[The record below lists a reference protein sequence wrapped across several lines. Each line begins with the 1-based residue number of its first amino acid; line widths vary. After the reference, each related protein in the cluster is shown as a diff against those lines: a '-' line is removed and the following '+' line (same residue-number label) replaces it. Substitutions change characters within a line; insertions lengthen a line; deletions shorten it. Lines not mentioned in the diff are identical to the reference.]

1 MKRTIITSVITIAA
15 IVTIGLAVF
24 FIFKPIELKT
34 EKRSSTSLI
43 QEKIVELSELATLK
57 YEYSDVVVS
66 RTNRKI
72 SLGVTD
78 LKFAEAIK
86 LIKYSGYLKAG
97 TDLSK
102 VSVLYNKEKDLMLV
116 RVPKARIL
124 DNVAEIEKAEV
135 EDVKGNILSDYPTQT
150 VFDVISKNKEKVEKK
165 KISEGLLEKAD
176 QSTQK
181 LLTSFLKSNEYK
193 NISIEIY

>member
-1 MKRTIITSVITIAA
+1 MKKTIITSIIS
-15 IVTIGLAVF
+15 IVSLVMIGLAIF
-24 FIFKPIELKT
+24 FIFKPIELTT
-34 EKRSSTSLI
+34 EKKYSTSLI
-43 QEKIVELSELATLK
+43 QEKITDLSELATLK
-57 YEYSDVVVS
+57 YEYSDVIVS

-72 SLGVTD
+72 SLGITD
-78 LKFAEAIK
+78 VKFAEAIK

-102 VSVLYNKEKDLMLV
+102 ASVSYNKEKDSMLV

-124 DNVAEIEKAEV
+124 DNVAEIEKAKV

-176 QSTQK
+176 QSTEK
-181 LLTSFLKSNEYK
+181 LLKSFLKSNEYK
-193 NISIEIY
+193 NISIEFY

>member
-1 MKRTIITSVITIAA
+1 MKKTIITSIIS
-15 IVTIGLAVF
+15 IVSFVMIGLAIF
-24 FIFKPIELKT
+24 FIFKPIELTT
-34 EKRSSTSLI
+34 EKKYSTSLI
-43 QEKIVELSELATLK
+43 QEKITDLSELATLK
-57 YEYSDVVVS
+57 YEYSDVIVS

-72 SLGVTD
+72 SLGITD
-78 LKFAEAIK
+78 VKFAEAIK

-102 VSVLYNKEKDLMLV
+102 ASVSYNKEKDSMLV

-181 LLTSFLKSNEYK
+181 LLKSFLKSNEYK
-193 NISIEIY
+193 NISIEFY

>member
-1 MKRTIITSVITIAA
+1 M
-15 IVTIGLAVF
+15 IGFSIF
-24 FIFKPIELKT
+24 FTFKPIELTT

-72 SLGVTD
+72 SLGITD

-102 VSVLYNKEKDLMLV
+102 VSLSYNKEEDLMLV

-135 EDVKGNILSDYPTQT
+135 EDVKGNLLSDYPTQT
-150 VFDVISKNKEKVEKK
+150 IFDVISKNKEKVEKK
-165 KISEGLLEKAD
+165 KVSEGLLEKAD
-176 QSTQK
+176 RSTQK
-181 LLTSFLKSNEYK
+181 LLTSLLKSNEYK
-193 NISIEIY
+193 NISIEFY

>member
-102 VSVLYNKEKDLMLV
+102 ASVSYNKEKNLMLV

-193 NISIEIY
+193 NISIEFY

>member
-1 MKRTIITSVITIAA
+1 LKKTIITSIISLVAIIVIGFSI
-15 IVTIGLAVF
+15 F
-24 FIFKPIELKT
+24 FTFKPIELTT

-72 SLGVTD
+72 SLGITD

-102 VSVLYNKEKDLMLV
+102 VSVSYNKEEDLMLV

-135 EDVKGNILSDYPTQT
+135 EDVKGNLLSDYPTQT

-165 KISEGLLEKAD
+165 KVREGLLEKAD

-193 NISIEIY
+193 NISIEFY

>member
-1 MKRTIITSVITIAA
+1 MKKTIITSIIS
-15 IVTIGLAVF
+15 IVSFVMIGLAIF
-24 FIFKPIELKT
+24 FIFKPIELTT
-34 EKRSSTSLI
+34 EKKYSTSLI
-43 QEKIVELSELATLK
+43 QEKITDLSELATLK
-57 YEYSDVVVS
+57 YEYSDVIVS

-72 SLGVTD
+72 SLGITD
-78 LKFAEAIK
+78 VKFAEAIK

-102 VSVLYNKEKDLMLV
+102 ASVSYNKEKDSMLV

-165 KISEGLLEKAD
+165 KISEGLLKKAD

-181 LLTSFLKSNEYK
+181 LLKSFLKSNEYK
-193 NISIEIY
+193 NISIEFY

>member
-1 MKRTIITSVITIAA
+1 MKRTIITSVIAMVA
-15 IVTIGLAVF
+15 IVMIGFAIF
-24 FIFKPIELKT
+24 FTFKPIELTT

-57 YEYSDVVVS
+57 YEYSDVIVS

-72 SLGVTD
+72 SLGITD

-102 VSVLYNKEKDLMLV
+102 ASVSYNKEEDLVLV

-165 KISEGLLEKAD
+165 KVSEGLLEKAD

-193 NISIEIY
+193 NISIEFY

>member
-1 MKRTIITSVITIAA
+1 MKKTIITSIIS
-15 IVTIGLAVF
+15 IVSFVMIGLAIF

-102 VSVLYNKEKDLMLV
+102 ASVSYNKEKNLMLV

-193 NISIEIY
+193 NISIEFY

>member
-1 MKRTIITSVITIAA
+1 LKKTIITSIIS
-15 IVTIGLAVF
+15 IVSLVMIGLAIF
-24 FIFKPIELKT
+24 FIFKPIELTT
-34 EKRSSTSLI
+34 EKKYSTSLI
-43 QEKIVELSELATLK
+43 QEKITDLSELATLK
-57 YEYSDVVVS
+57 YEYSDVIVS

-72 SLGVTD
+72 SLGITD
-78 LKFAEAIK
+78 VKFAEAIK

-102 VSVLYNKEKDLMLV
+102 ASVSYNKEKDSMLV

-124 DNVAEIEKAEV
+124 DNVAEIEKAKV

-176 QSTQK
+176 QSTEK
-181 LLTSFLKSNEYK
+181 LLQSFLKSNEYK
-193 NISIEIY
+193 NISIEFY

>member
-1 MKRTIITSVITIAA
+1 MKKTIITSIIS
-15 IVTIGLAVF
+15 IVSLVMIGLAIF
-24 FIFKPIELKT
+24 FIFKPIELTT
-34 EKRSSTSLI
+34 EKKYSTSLI
-43 QEKIVELSELATLK
+43 QEKITDLSELATLK
-57 YEYSDVVVS
+57 YEYSDVIVS

-72 SLGVTD
+72 SLGITD
-78 LKFAEAIK
+78 VKFAEAIK

-102 VSVLYNKEKDLMLV
+102 ASVSYNKEKDSMLV

-124 DNVAEIEKAEV
+124 DNVAEIEKAKV

-176 QSTQK
+176 QSTEK
-181 LLTSFLKSNEYK
+181 LLQSFLKSNEYK
-193 NISIEIY
+193 NISIEFY

>member
-1 MKRTIITSVITIAA
+1 MKKTIITSVISIVAVAILGLIA
-15 IVTIGLAVF
+15 L

-34 EKRSSTSLI
+34 EKQSSTYLI
-43 QEKIVELSELATLK
+43 QEKIVDLSELATLK
-57 YEYSDVVVS
+57 YEYSDVIVS
-66 RTNRKI
+66 RTNRKLPFGI
-72 SLGVTD
+72 TD

-102 VSVLYNKEKDLMLV
+102 VSVSYNKEKDLMLV
-116 RVPKARIL
+116 RVPKASIL

-165 KISEGLLEKAD
+165 KVSEGLLEKAD

-181 LLTSFLKSNEYK
+181 LLISFLKSNEYK
-193 NISIEIY
+193 NISIEFY

>member
-1 MKRTIITSVITIAA
+1 VKKTILTSLIS
-15 IVTIGLAVF
+15 IVAVVMIGLVLF
-24 FIFKPIELKT
+24 FTLKPIELTT
-34 EKRSSTSLI
+34 EKRSTTSLI

-57 YEYSDVVVS
+57 YEYSDVIVS
-66 RTNRKI
+66 RTNRKL
-72 SLGVTD
+72 SLGITD

-102 VSVLYNKEKDLMLV
+102 VKLSYEEEEDLMIV
-116 RVPKARIL
+116 KVPKAKIL

-135 EDVKGNILSDYPTQT
+135 EDVKGNMLSDYPTQT
-150 VFDVISKNKEKVEKK
+150 VVDVISKNKEEVEKK
-165 KISEGLLEKAD
+165 KVSEGFLKKAD

-193 NISIEIY
+193 NILIEFY